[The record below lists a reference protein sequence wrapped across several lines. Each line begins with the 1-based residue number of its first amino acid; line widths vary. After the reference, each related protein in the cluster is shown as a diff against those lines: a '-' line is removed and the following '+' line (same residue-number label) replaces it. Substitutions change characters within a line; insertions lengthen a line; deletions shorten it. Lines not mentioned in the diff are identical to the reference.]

1 MSFYIKSFI
10 SAFFLSFSALSQR
23 TDLVFSRDEM
33 PLFLLSFFRK
43 NLIYEAHNFSSCRKL
58 FYKRFKSINLKVVVI
73 TKHLKENFT
82 KIGFRPENILVASDG
97 VDLSDFDIDISKQE
111 ARVKTGL
118 PSDKNIVMYTGH
130 LFEWKGTGTLLQ
142 TARLISNDRFP
153 ISDSKMLFVFI
164 GGTERD
170 IKSFKQKAQG
180 LNNVLIL
187 EHKRYNQIPLFLKAA
202 DVLVLPNS
210 TREEIS
216 RSYTSPLKM
225 FEYMASKR
233 PIVASDLPSLREILN
248 EKNSVPVNS
257 DDALALAGGIKFVLK
272 NPNESQKLTKKAFE
286 EVKNYTWQKRVETIF
301 KFIEEDFK
309 GVLGSFKM
317 E

>member
-1 MSFYIKSFI
+1 M
-10 SAFFLSFSALSQR
+10 
-23 TDLVFSRDEM
+23 
-33 PLFLLSFFRK
+33 LL
-43 NLIYEAHNFSSCRKL
+43 E
-58 FYKRFKSINLKVVVI
+58 
-73 TKHLKENFT
+73 
-82 KIGFRPENILVASDG
+82 
-97 VDLSDFDIDISKQE
+97 
-111 ARVKTGL
+111 
-118 PSDKNIVMYTGH
+118 
-130 LFEWKGTGTLLQ
+130 
-142 TARLISNDRFP
+142 TARNTEIF
-153 ISDSKMLFVFI
+153 FVFI